1 MKIPVS
7 VFIVFV
13 KLKGSSTFFLP
24 DANKHLEIKKML
36 QGKNKQMMQLKASPP
51 RIKAK

>member
-24 DANKHLEIKKML
+24 YANKHLEITKCCKE
-36 QGKNKQMMQLKASPP
+36 KNKQMMQLKASPP